1 MTSNP
6 LPAGP
11 FGLIYADPPW
21 RVLTYSD
28 KGRGRLPDAKQPGE
42 SENDYNIRLYQTMSL
57 EDLKA
62 LPVADVAAKDCML
75 LMWII
80 DTHMP
85 QALELGAAWGFT
97 YKTVGFY
104 WAKLRKEGKDGKVGR
119 PAATPEKEFP
129 SGMGYWTRA
138 NPEQCLL
145 FTRGKPKRIH
155 KGVPKLIP
163 FEDYPQT
170 ITARRREHSRK
181 PDCTYERI
189 DQLIGKSV
197 PKLEMFARTSAP
209 GWSAW
214 GNQTRKFRSPDIEGL
229 L

>member
-6 LPAGP
+6 LPPGP
-11 FGLIYADPPW
+11 FGLVYADPPW
-21 RVLTYSD
+21 RVATYSD
-28 KGRGRLPDAKQPGE
+28 KGRNRLPDG
-42 SENDYNIRLYQTMSL
+42 DVGHYQTMSL
-57 EDLKA
+57 ADLKA
-62 LPVADVAAKDCML
+62 LPVGDVAAKDCML

-80 DTHMP
+80 DTHLP

-104 WAKLRKEGKDGKVGR
+104 WGKLRKEGRDGKVGR

-145 FTRGKPKRIH
+145 FTKGKPKRID
-155 KGVPKLIP
+155 KGVPKFIP
-163 FEDYPQT
+163 FDDYPQM

-181 PDCTYERI
+181 PDCAYERI
-189 DQLIGKSV
+189 DRLIGDV
-197 PKLEMFARTSAP
+197 PKLEMFARTTAP
-209 GWSAW
+209 GWTAW
-214 GNQTRKFRSPDIEGL
+214 GNQTRKFRSAEVESL